1 MTVGLTAATLGE
13 FVEAEV
19 PFNMVG
25 GGESRQAGAGGDFV
39 GFDAGDGYDNR
50 GGRFAFATFS

>member
-1 MTVGLTAATLGE
+1 MTVGLTRATLGE

-25 GGESRQAGAGGDFV
+25 GGESRQVGAGGDFV
-39 GFDAGDGYDNR
+39 GFDTGDRYDNR
-50 GGRFAFATFS
+50 GGGLAFATFS